1 MASPEISAGFNGS
14 ILVVD
19 DDEGSRLVLQRF
31 LESQGYTVG
40 TVRDAEQAIAALAAA
55 CPDLLLVDILM
66 PDEDGL
72 ALCRRLRGDP
82 ATAWIP
88 LIIMTGLPDDEH
100 LLAASGADGIIH
112 KPFKRDE
119 LISWVH
125 VMMRLRQVQLDAA
138 RTEGMLISV
147 AALAEARSVH
157 REDHLLRVSRYSG
170 QLADAIGL
178 DARKAATIR
187 RAALLH
193 DVGMIT
199 VPDAILRQPR
209 SLTPGEFRQIQKHAI
224 LGAELSRM
232 VPDGNQVSV
241 IVRSHHERWHGGG
254 YPDGLEG
261 EAIPIGARIVAV
273 ADAFDALTSKRPY
286 RAAMSFTEALEVLW
300 FGADDQWDPTLVE
313 VLASLVQP
321 RPARAA
327 KFDPREIVTRF
338 MAMTPER
345 P

>member
-1 MASPEISAGFNGS
+1 MSSPEIPAGPGGS

-19 DDEGSRLVLQRF
+19 HDEGSHLALQRV
-31 LESQGYTVG
+31 LESQGYTVA
-40 TVRDAEQAIAALAAA
+40 TARDAEGTIASIGAAT
-55 CPDLLLVDILM
+55 PDLLLLDISR
-66 PDEDGL
+66 PGDDGL
-72 ALCRRLRGDP
+72 ALCRRLRRDP

-88 LIIMTGLPDDEH
+88 VLIMTALPDDD
-100 LLAASGADGIIH
+100 LLEASGADAVIH
-112 KPFKRDE
+112 RPFKRDE
-119 LISWVH
+119 LISWVRAL
-125 VMMRLRQVQLDAA
+125 MRLRQVQVDAA
-138 RTEGMLISV
+138 RMEGMLISI
-147 AALAEARSVH
+147 AALAEARSVY
-157 REDHLLRVSRYSG
+157 REDHLLRVSRYSA
-170 QLADAIGL
+170 QLAEAIGL
-178 DARKAATIR
+178 DARTAATIR

-209 SLTPGEFRQIQKHAI
+209 SLTPAEFRQVKKHAI
-224 LGAELSRM
+224 LGAELSRA
-232 VPDGNQVSV
+232 VPDGHEVSL

-286 RAAMSFTEALEVLW
+286 RAAMTFMEALEVLW
-300 FGADDQWDPTLVE
+300 FGADDQWDPAMVE

-321 RPARAA
+321 PQARAA
-327 KFDPREIVTRF
+327 KFDPREIVTRY